1 MVPCL
6 FGTQEGGVK
15 IHTIWL
21 NFDLP
26 ALLLFVFL
34 RPAGSKGRPLITN
47 WGPAAFSDGELNL
60 REKKWQEA
68 KNQSAQFQ

>member
-1 MVPCL
+1 MTFLPYCFL
-6 FGTQEGGVK
+6 F
-15 IHTIWL
+15 
-21 NFDLP
+21 FS
-26 ALLLFVFL
+26 

-47 WGPAAFSDGELNL
+47 WGPAAFSDGELSL